1 MLPTQVGRY
10 QIIEELGR
18 GAMGVVYRGY
28 DPTIGRTVAVKTVQL
43 DAGDTELVMRFRRE
57 VQAAGVLSHP
67 NIVTIY
73 DAGEDHGLF
82 YIAMELVEGETLQKM
97 LAQGPLPVEQVIRLA
112 EQIAAALDHAHGHY
126 IVHRDVKP
134 ANIIVSGAHVKVMD
148 FGIAKVT
155 GATMTG
161 TGQVLGTPS
170 YMSPEVVKGQGADS
184 RSDLFSLGV
193 MLYEMLTG
201 TKPFLGDNITTVIYK
216 IIGEHPE
223 PPSAVKASLDPGVNC
238 VLLKALAKNPA
249 ERYQSCG
256 ELVTDLKNHAAY
268 RERGQRM
275 AQAAAARGAA
285 VAPAA
290 VPAAPLDD
298 GAASATLPLDA
309 RTIVTGRGQ
318 VTPAAAG
325 ASAASAAAAPAV
337 ARPGRRRKPL
347 LAGIVAAAV
356 LVLAAIGGGLLW
368 KGRKAGAPQRP
379 PAPQQAAP
387 APSVTPPPAPGEA
400 APAPPDAT
408 PAQPAA
414 GPAPSDSAAKT
425 TRTPSKPAEIE
436 FVVSAGENSA
446 SIRIDGREQPEW
458 QTPYRFKLPVGK
470 HTIEVHKPGFQP
482 ARREVEFT
490 RNGPRSIVMELAPS
504 QATCH
509 IMTIPPGAEVYFDG
523 QQQAAPTPSAYTLS
537 FGEHKVSIRK
547 PGYQAVERVVQI
559 GDATPPAIRVLL
571 VPERLIVTEQPVRPP
586 VAPPV
591 AAPQGTGRL
600 SIRTNPG
607 GASIIVDGTPT
618 QYRTPVNIPLP
629 SGKHSIVIERRGF
642 ASETHEVTIRKDDMT
657 NLELALTPAAE
668 KRRRFPAR

>member
-1 MLPTQVGRY
+1 
-10 QIIEELGR
+10 
-18 GAMGVVYRGY
+18 
-28 DPTIGRTVAVKTVQL
+28 
-43 DAGDTELVMRFRRE
+43 MRFRRE

-73 DAGEDHGLF
+73 DAGEDQGLF

-97 LAQGPLPVEQVIRLA
+97 LAQGPLPVEQAIGLA

-134 ANIIVSGAHVKVMD
+134 ANVIVSGGHVKVMD

-155 GATMTG
+155 SATMTG
-161 TGQVLGTPS
+161 TGQVLGTPA

-193 MLYEMLTG
+193 VLYEMLTG
-201 TKPFLGDNITTVIYK
+201 AKPFFGDNLATVVYK
-216 IIGEHPE
+216 IVGEQPE
-223 PPSAVKASLDPGVNC
+223 PPGAVTPALDPGLNYV
-238 VLLKALAKNPA
+238 VLKALAKSPD

-256 ELVTDLKNHAAY
+256 ELAVDLKNHAAY
-268 RERGQRM
+268 RERGRQM
-275 AQAAAARGAA
+275 AQAAAARGPA

-290 VPAAPLDD
+290 VPAAPFDD
-298 GAASATLPLDA
+298 GAASATLPLHA
-309 RTIVTGRGQ
+309 RTVVMGRGE
-318 VTPAAAG
+318 VAPVAAE
-325 ASAASAAAAPAV
+325 ASAASAAAPAA
-337 ARPGRRRKPL
+337 ARPGRQRKPL

-379 PAPQQAAP
+379 AAPRQAAP
-387 APSVTPPPAPGEA
+387 APPAPAEA
-400 APAPPDAT
+400 APAPSDAT

-414 GPAPSDSAAKT
+414 GPAPSDSAAKA

-436 FVVSAGENSA
+436 FLVSASENSA

-470 HTIEVHKPGFQP
+470 HTIEVHKPGFRA

-490 RNGPRSIVMELAPS
+490 RSGPRAIVLELAPS

-571 VPERLIVTEQPVRPP
+571 VPERPIVTEQPVRSP
-586 VAPPV
+586 VTPPV

-642 ASETHEVTIRKDDMT
+642 ASETQEVTIRKDEMA
-657 NLELALTPAAE
+657 NLELTLKPAAE
-668 KRRRFPAR
+668 KRRLFIPE

>member
-28 DPTIGRTVAVKTVQL
+28 DPTIGRTVAVKTLQL

-73 DAGEDHGLF
+73 DAGEDQGLF

-134 ANIIVSGAHVKVMD
+134 ANIIVSGGHVKVMD

-201 TKPFLGDNITTVIYK
+201 ARPFLGDNITTVIYK
-216 IIGEHPE
+216 ILGEHPE
-223 PPSAVKASLDPGVNC
+223 PPNAANPALDPGVNY
-238 VLLKALAKNPA
+238 VVLKALAKNPA

-256 ELVTDLKNHAAY
+256 ELAVDLKNHAAY

-275 AQAAAARGAA
+275 AQAAAARGPA
-285 VAPAA
+285 VAAAA
-290 VPAAPLDD
+290 VPAAPVDD

-309 RTIVTGRGQ
+309 RTVVMGRGQ
-318 VTPAAAG
+318 AAPAAAE
-325 ASAASAAAAPAV
+325 ASAATVAAAPAA
-337 ARPGRRRKPL
+337 ARPGRQRKPL

-356 LVLAAIGGGLLW
+356 LVLAAVGGGLLW

-379 PAPQQAAP
+379 PAPP
-387 APSVTPPPAPGEA
+387 VTAQ
-400 APAPPDAT
+400 PDAT

-414 GPAPSDSAAKT
+414 GPAPSDSAAKA

-436 FVVSAGENSA
+436 FLVSAGENSA
-446 SIRIDGREQPEW
+446 SIRIDGRGQPQW

-470 HTIEVHKPGFQP
+470 HTIEVHKPGFQA

-490 RNGPRSIVMELAPS
+490 RSGPRSIVMELAPERP
-504 QATCH
+504 
-509 IMTIPPGAEVYFDG
+509 IVAE
-523 QQQAAPTPSAYTLS
+523 
-537 FGEHKVSIRK
+537 R
-547 PGYQAVERVVQI
+547 
-559 GDATPPAIRVLL
+559 
-571 VPERLIVTEQPVRPP
+571 PVRPP

-591 AAPQGTGRL
+591 SAPQGTGRL
-600 SIRTNPG
+600 SIRTKPG
-607 GASIIVDGTPT
+607 GASITVDGAPT
-618 QYRTPVNIPLP
+618 QYRTPVNIPL
-629 SGKHSIVIERRGF
+629 SAGKHSIVIERRGF
-642 ASETHEVTIRKDDMT
+642 AGETHEVTIRKDDMT
-657 NLELALTPAAE
+657 DLELTLTPAAE
-668 KRRRFPAR
+668 KRRRFLPR

>member
-73 DAGEDHGLF
+73 DAGEDQGLF

-134 ANIIVSGAHVKVMD
+134 ANVIVSGGHVKVMD
-148 FGIAKVT
+148 FGIAKIT

-201 TKPFLGDNITTVIYK
+201 ARPFLGDNITTVIYK

-223 PPSAVKASLDPGVNC
+223 PPSAVKAALDPGVNY
-238 VLLKALAKNPA
+238 VVLKALAKNPA

-256 ELVTDLKNHAAY
+256 ELAGDLKNYAAY
-268 RERGQRM
+268 RERGRRM

-285 VAPAA
+285 AAPAA
-290 VPAAPLDD
+290 VPAAPVDD

-309 RTIVTGRGQ
+309 RTVVTGRGQ
-318 VTPAAAG
+318 AAPAVAKAG
-325 ASAASAAAAPAV
+325 AASATAAPAV

-368 KGRKAGAPQRP
+368 KGRKPGAPQRP

-387 APSVTPPPAPGEA
+387 APSVTPPP
-400 APAPPDAT
+400 DAT

-414 GPAPSDSAAKT
+414 GPAPSDSAAKA
-425 TRTPSKPAEIE
+425 TRTPLKPAEIE
-436 FVVSAGENSA
+436 FLVSAGENSA
-446 SIRIDGREQPEW
+446 SIRIDGRGQPEW

-490 RNGPRSIVMELAPS
+490 RTGPRSIVMELAPL
-504 QATCH
+504 QATVH
-509 IMTIPPGAEVYFDG
+509 ITTIPPGAEVYFDG
-523 QQQAAPTPSAYTLS
+523 RQQAAPTPSAYTLS
-537 FGEHKVSIRK
+537 FGEHKLSIRK
-547 PGYQAVERVVQI
+547 PGYQVIERAVHI
-559 GDATPPAIRVLL
+559 GDAAPATIRVLL
-571 VPERLIVTEQPVRPP
+571 VPERPIVTEQPLRPP
-586 VAPPV
+586 V
-591 AAPQGTGRL
+591 APQGTGRL

-618 QYRTPVNIPLP
+618 QYRTPVNIPL
-629 SGKHSIVIERRGF
+629 SAGKHSIVIERRGF
-642 ASETHEVTIRKDDMT
+642 ASETHEVTIRKDEMT
-657 NLELALTPAAE
+657 NLELTLAPAAE

>member
-1 MLPTQVGRY
+1 
-10 QIIEELGR
+10 
-18 GAMGVVYRGY
+18 
-28 DPTIGRTVAVKTVQL
+28 
-43 DAGDTELVMRFRRE
+43 MRFRRE

-73 DAGEDHGLF
+73 DAGEDQGLF

-97 LAQGPLPVEQVIRLA
+97 LAQGPLPIEQAVGLV

-134 ANIIVSGAHVKVMD
+134 ANIIVSGGHVKVMD

-184 RSDLFSLGV
+184 RSDQFSLGV

-201 TKPFLGDNITTVIYK
+201 AKPFFGDNITTVIYK

-223 PPSAVKASLDPGVNC
+223 PPSAVTPALDPGLNYV
-238 VLLKALAKNPA
+238 VLKALAKSPA

-256 ELVTDLKNHAAY
+256 ELATDLKNHAAY
-268 RERGQRM
+268 RERGRRM
-275 AQAAAARGAA
+275 AQAGAARGAA
-285 VAPAA
+285 AAPGA

-298 GAASATLPLDA
+298 GAANATLPFDA

-318 VTPAAAG
+318 ATPA
-325 ASAASAAAAPAV
+325 ASAASAASTAAPAA

-356 LVLAAIGGGLLW
+356 LVLAAISGGLLW
-368 KGRKAGAPQRP
+368 KGRKAGADQQP
-379 PAPQQAAP
+379 PAPP
-387 APSVTPPPAPGEA
+387 VTAQPAPGKA
-400 APAPPDAT
+400 VPAPPDAT

-414 GPAPSDSAAKT
+414 GPAPPDSAAKA

-446 SIRIDGREQPEW
+446 SIRIDGRGQPEW

-470 HTIEVHKPGFQP
+470 HTIEVHKPGFQT

-504 QATCH
+504 QATYH
-509 IMTIPPGAEVYFDG
+509 ITTIPPGAEVYFDG
-523 QQQAAPTPSAYTLS
+523 QRQAAPTPSAYTLS
-537 FGEHKVSIRK
+537 FGEHKMSIRK

-559 GDATPPAIRVLL
+559 GDAAPPPIRVLL
-571 VPERLIVTEQPVRPP
+571 VPERPIVTEHPVRPP
-586 VAPPV
+586 VAPPA

-657 NLELALTPAAE
+657 NLELTLKPAAQQ
-668 KRRRFPAR
+668 RRRFLPR

>member
-73 DAGEDHGLF
+73 DAGEDQGLF

-97 LAQGPLPVEQVIRLA
+97 LAQGPLPVEQAVGLV

-134 ANIIVSGAHVKVMD
+134 ANVIVSGGHVKVMD

-161 TGQVLGTPS
+161 TGQVLGTPA

-201 TKPFLGDNITTVIYK
+201 TKPFFGDNITTVIYK

-223 PPSAVKASLDPGVNC
+223 PPSAVKAALDPGVNY
-238 VLLKALAKNPA
+238 VVLKALAKNPA

-256 ELVTDLKNHAAY
+256 ELAGDLKNYAAY
-268 RERGQRM
+268 RQRGQQM

-285 VAPAA
+285 AAPAA
-290 VPAAPLDD
+290 VPATPLDD
-298 GAASATLPLDA
+298 GADSATLPLDA
-309 RTIVTGRGQ
+309 RTVVMGRGE
-318 VTPAAAG
+318 VAPAVAKAG
-325 ASAASAAAAPAV
+325 AASAAAAPAA
-337 ARPGRRRKPL
+337 ARPGRQRKPL

-356 LVLAAIGGGLLW
+356 LVLAAVGGGLLW
-368 KGRKAGAPQRP
+368 KGRKAGAPQ
-379 PAPQQAAP
+379 QAAP
-387 APSVTPPPAPGEA
+387 APSVTPQPARGAA

-425 TRTPSKPAEIE
+425 TRMPSKPAEIE
-436 FVVSAGENSA
+436 FLVSAGENSA
-446 SIRIDGREQPEW
+446 AIRIDGREQPEW

-490 RNGPRSIVMELAPS
+490 RTGPRSIVMELAPL

-509 IMTIPPGAEVYFDG
+509 ITTIPPGAEVYFDG
-523 QQQAAPTPSAYTLS
+523 RQQAAPTPSAYTLS

-547 PGYQAVERVVQI
+547 PGYQAVERAVHI
-559 GDATPPAIRVLL
+559 GDAVPAAIRVLL
-571 VPERLIVTEQPVRPP
+571 VPERPIVTEQPVR
-586 VAPPV
+586 PPV

-657 NLELALTPAAE
+657 NLELTLVPAAE
-668 KRRRFPAR
+668 KRRRFLPR

>member
-73 DAGEDHGLF
+73 DAGEDQGLF

-97 LAQGPLPVEQVIRLA
+97 LAQGPLPVEQVIPLA

-134 ANIIVSGAHVKVMD
+134 ANIIVSGGHVKVMD

-155 GATMTG
+155 GATLTG

-184 RSDLFSLGV
+184 RSDQFSLGV

-201 TKPFLGDNITTVIYK
+201 TKPFGGDNITTVIYK

-249 ERYQSCG
+249 ERYQNCG

-268 RERGQRM
+268 RERGRRM

-285 VAPAA
+285 AAPAA

-298 GAASATLPLDA
+298 GAANATLPLHA

-318 VTPAAAG
+318 VTPAAAA
-325 ASAASAAAAPAV
+325 ASAASTAAPAA
-337 ARPGRRRKPL
+337 ARPGRQRKPL

-368 KGRKAGAPQRP
+368 KGRKAGAHQQP
-379 PAPQQAAP
+379 PAPP
-387 APSVTPPPAPGEA
+387 VTAQPAPGEA
-400 APAPPDAT
+400 VPAPPDAT

-414 GPAPSDSAAKT
+414 GPAPSDSAAKA

-446 SIRIDGREQPEW
+446 AIRIDGRGQPEW

-490 RNGPRSIVMELAPS
+490 RTGPRSIVMELAPS

-509 IMTIPPGAEVYFDG
+509 ITTIPPGAEVYFDG
-523 QQQAAPTPSAYTLS
+523 QQQAAPTPSAYMLS

-559 GDATPPAIRVLL
+559 SDATPPAIRVLL
-571 VPERLIVTEQPVRPP
+571 VPERPIVTEQPVRPP

-629 SGKHSIVIERRGF
+629 SGKHSIVIEHRGF

-657 NLELALTPAAE
+657 NLELTLTPAAE
-668 KRRRFPAR
+668 KRRRFLPR